1 LDGFESRLESAKMQ
15 GQLRMLNFACAAKA
29 RPRLVSLTR
38 SSRDEELEFSLT
50 GGYNRGGIFVQT
62 VMKGST
68 AARKGLKRG
77 DQILD
82 VNGESFQHVMTLER
96 AVEILTKQTLLQVN
110 VKSNFLA
117 FKEANNFSS
126 DRKKE
131 QEQGES
137 PNSLSPAMTNMS
149 LQPGLPVAGKGR
161 STKDKIMGKVWGL
174 MRKPSKLLDP
184 DQSEPGTEWDD
195 SMEDATPKHSL
206 KIFKADQTHRFL
218 LVNKDTKARE
228 VVMLSL
234 KEFGIT
240 ECSTNFALVEVL
252 VDNGF
257 VKQRRLA
264 DATVNLAQRI
274 GLASRYYIKNVAAS
288 QQLVPEEI
296 SGQLLAEASV
306 NLLQLTPEEIATQ
319 LMVEDFTVFRQI
331 EQTEYVDD
339 LFKLKS
345 NFGTANLE
353 RFSNLVN
360 KETLWVVSELVGER
374 KLGERVRVV
383 KHFLKVAKQCKEVQN
398 FNSMF
403 AIISGLNH
411 HAIARM
417 KNTWERVPEKYTKL
431 LADLNM
437 IMDPSR
443 NFSRY
448 RNLIKSEST
457 RPPLIPI
464 YPMVS
469 KDLAFVDIGNK
480 SKVEGLVNMEKLRLV
495 AKEIRALTAMCSA
508 PLRNVPD
515 NVIAMNE
522 NDQTSKYATMKR
534 RGGARNAPDAS
545 GMYKEALMIRKVKAY
560 LNTVFMNIITDEEVL
575 QRMSVEVEPN
585 LMKSS
590 VHSISG
596 SSLRAV
602 RPPSPTPSR
611 ASSLS
616 VASEG
621 KKSNAS
627 GKFGASSPERERKLL
642 SLAEDKS
649 KRKLTKLS
657 KSSYSLSPGP
667 SPVSLRRDS
676 LTEPSLRHERSHSD
690 TPAIPVSLTAESCSV
705 ASLPGFR
712 RGSVSSTGE
721 GEGEKGGGGE
731 RMVGGKQG
739 RRKSRQRPASSGH
752 APALELPPRGG
763 GAPPPRPPDYCT
775 QQGVGSGYQQGRGSR
790 VSRTQSRESG
800 GREEEDEETQVSAV

>member
-1 LDGFESRLESAKMQ
+1 
-15 GQLRMLNFACAAKA
+15 
-29 RPRLVSLTR
+29 
-38 SSRDEELEFSLT
+38 
-50 GGYNRGGIFVQT
+50 
-62 VMKGST
+62 
-68 AARKGLKRG
+68 
-77 DQILD
+77 
-82 VNGESFQHVMTLER
+82 MTLER

-117 FKEANNFSS
+117 FKEANNLSS

-137 PNSLSPAMTNMS
+137 SNSLSPAMANMS

-184 DQSEPGTEWDD
+184 DQSEPGIDWEDG
-195 SMEDATPKHSL
+195 MEDATPKHSL
-206 KIFKADQTHRFL
+206 KIFKADQSHRFL

-240 ECSTNFALVEVL
+240 ECSTNFAMVEVL

-296 SGQLLAEASV
+296 AGQLLAEASV

-374 KLGERVRVV
+374 KQSERVRIV

-403 AIISGLNH
+403 AVISGLNH

-417 KNTWERVPEKYTKL
+417 KQTWERVPEKYTKL

-534 RGGARNAPDAS
+534 RGGARNAPDAG

-560 LNTVFMNIITDEEVL
+560 LNTVFMNIIIDEEVL

-585 LMKSS
+585 LMKAS

-596 SSLRAV
+596 SSLRTA

-721 GEGEKGGGGE
+721 GEGEKGCGGGGGGE
-731 RMVGGKQG
+731 RMAGGKG
-739 RRKSRQRPASSGH
+739 RRRSRQRPASSGH

-763 GAPPPRPPDYCT
+763 TGAPPPRPPDYISQQQ
-775 QQGVGSGYQQGRGSR
+775 QQGGASSGYQGASSKHGRGSR

-800 GREEEDEETQVSAV
+800 GRGEEEEETQVSAV

>member
-1 LDGFESRLESAKMQ
+1 
-15 GQLRMLNFACAAKA
+15 
-29 RPRLVSLTR
+29 
-38 SSRDEELEFSLT
+38 
-50 GGYNRGGIFVQT
+50 
-62 VMKGST
+62 
-68 AARKGLKRG
+68 
-77 DQILD
+77 
-82 VNGESFQHVMTLER
+82 
-96 AVEILTKQTLLQVN
+96 
-110 VKSNFLA
+110 
-117 FKEANNFSS
+117 
-126 DRKKE
+126 
-131 QEQGES
+131 
-137 PNSLSPAMTNMS
+137 
-149 LQPGLPVAGKGR
+149 
-161 STKDKIMGKVWGL
+161 
-174 MRKPSKLLDP
+174 MRKPTKLLDA
-184 DQSEPGTEWDD
+184 DQSEPGSEWDEG
-195 SMEDATPKHSL
+195 MEDATPKHSL

-274 GLASRYYIKNVAAS
+274 GLASRYYIKNVATS

-374 KLGERVRVV
+374 KLSERVRVV

-417 KNTWERVPEKYTKL
+417 KQTWERVPDKYTKL

-480 SKVEGLVNMEKLRLV
+480 SKVEGLINMEKLRLV

-534 RGGARNAPDAS
+534 KGGARNAPDAN

-560 LNTVFMNIITDEEVL
+560 LNTVFTNIITDEEVL

-585 LMKSS
+585 MMKAS

-596 SSLRAV
+596 SSLKTARQDHMSCCFFV
-602 RPPSPTPSR
+602 SFLVPGRPPQ
-611 ASSLS
+611 L
-616 VASEG
+616 
-621 KKSNAS
+621 
-627 GKFGASSPERERKLL
+627 
-642 SLAEDKS
+642 LAEQAVYLWQAKGNVVM
-649 KRKLTKLS
+649 LL
-657 KSSYSLSPGP
+657 
-667 SPVSLRRDS
+667 
-676 LTEPSLRHERSHSD
+676 
-690 TPAIPVSLTAESCSV
+690 
-705 ASLPGFR
+705 
-712 RGSVSSTGE
+712 VSSTMIENKFGD
-721 GEGEKGGGGE
+721 
-731 RMVGGKQG
+731 
-739 RRKSRQRPASSGH
+739 ASQ
-752 APALELPPRGG
+752 AL
-763 GAPPPRPPDYCT
+763 YN
-775 QQGVGSGYQQGRGSR
+775 
-790 VSRTQSRESG
+790 QSSI
-800 GREEEDEETQVSAV
+800 